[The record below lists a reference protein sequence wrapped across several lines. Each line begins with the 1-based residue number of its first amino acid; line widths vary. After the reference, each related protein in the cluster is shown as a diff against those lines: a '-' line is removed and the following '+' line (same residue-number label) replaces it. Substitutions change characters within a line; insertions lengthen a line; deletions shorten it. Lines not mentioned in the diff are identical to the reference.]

1 MLGTG
6 RSENM
11 EVEGSKTVD
20 GVRQLHYIPI
30 NISVHQPKNRNL
42 RGDTNANDLE
52 LREVVGMQ
60 NKLLVC
66 VYSIFHLEPT
76 VSSTTLNVF
85 FSYIFLK

>member
-1 MLGTG
+1 MRNKKLGSRAWESGHSKSSISSIACLHVCYTG

-11 EVEGSKTVD
+11 EVGGSKTVN

-52 LREVVGMQ
+52 LREVVGR
-60 NKLLVC
+60 
-66 VYSIFHLEPT
+66 SIH
-76 VSSTTLNVF
+76 
-85 FSYIFLK
+85 

>member
-11 EVEGSKTVD
+11 EVGGSKTVD

-52 LREVVGMQ
+52 LR
-60 NKLLVC
+60 
-66 VYSIFHLEPT
+66 
-76 VSSTTLNVF
+76 
-85 FSYIFLK
+85 

>member
-11 EVEGSKTVD
+11 EVGGSKTVD
-20 GVRQLHYIPI
+20 GVRQLHYIQI

-52 LREVVGMQ
+52 LREVVGR
-60 NKLLVC
+60 
-66 VYSIFHLEPT
+66 SIH
-76 VSSTTLNVF
+76 
-85 FSYIFLK
+85 

>member
-1 MLGTG
+1 MFGAD

-11 EVEGSKTVD
+11 EEGGSNTVD

-52 LREVVGMQ
+52 LRLG
-60 NKLLVC
+60 
-66 VYSIFHLEPT
+66 PT
-76 VSSTTLNVF
+76 GSGE
-85 FSYIFLK
+85 ILKIHDRVRF

>member
-11 EVEGSKTVD
+11 EVGGSKTVD

-52 LREVVGMQ
+52 LREVVGRS
-60 NKLLVC
+60 V
-66 VYSIFHLEPT
+66 H
-76 VSSTTLNVF
+76 
-85 FSYIFLK
+85 